1 MLTLTLSAAKRKGK
15 HLAAEILP
23 LRFAQRQDDEGA
35 VKLIRTG

>member
-1 MLTLTLSAAKRKGK
+1 MLTLSEAKGK